1 MNSHPYDP
9 LSRIDPLYLRGD
21 GDSRVVSSN
30 ERRVLAEVWQTPGRS
45 RAAFRTRLNLAQQSI
60 HRIVTQLEERGMV
73 QLGELVPPANK
84 GKPSPRLHLN
94 PRFACSVGVSINTD
108 SAGIC
113 VMDFSGGF
121 TSRSVSIDALTMD
134 EAIDVTE
141 SEISG
146 LLEARGFRWEDVFGI
161 GFAITGFLVEGTRFN
176 APEPLSEWSAVHLGP
191 LLANRFEKP
200 VWTEN
205 GANTSALCERMLGV
219 GRSVDNFVYL
229 SFNYGFGGG
238 IILNG
243 ELARGGFGNAG
254 ELSGMFTA
262 EEMGDRPRLRSLLK
276 MLQESGVDVR
286 TIDDLTQRFDMAWP
300 GVADWLD
307 RVSAHYSRVINVLSA
322 VVDPEVIVLGGQ
334 IPRQLA
340 EELMERTM
348 FYETPR
354 HGVHRKMPRLHASE
368 IHGETAAIGAA
379 SLPLKEVF
387 F

>member
-1 MNSHPYDP
+1 MGLHPYDP
-9 LSRIDPLYLRGD
+9 LSRIEPPFLRGD
-21 GDSRVVSSN
+21 GDSRVVTGN
-30 ERRVLAEVWQTPGRS
+30 ERQVLAEVWQTPGSS
-45 RAAFRTRLNLAQQSI
+45 RAAFRTRMSLAQQSI

-73 QLGELVPPANK
+73 HLGELVPRANK

-94 PRFACSVGVSINTD
+94 PRFACAVGVSINTD

-121 TSRSVSIDALTMD
+121 TSRSVSIDAMTMD
-134 EAIDVTE
+134 QAIEVAE
-141 SEISG
+141 REIRD
-146 LLEARGFRWEDVFGI
+146 LLKASGFRWEDIFGI

-191 LLANRFEKP
+191 LLADRFEKP

-219 GRSVDNFVYL
+219 GRRVDNFVYL
-229 SFNYGFGGG
+229 SFNYGFGAG
-238 IILNG
+238 IILDG
-243 ELARGGFGNAG
+243 ELVRGGFGNAG
-254 ELSGMFTA
+254 ELSGMFA
-262 EEMGDRPRLRSLLK
+262 PDEMADRPRLRSLLE
-276 MLQESGVDVR
+276 MLQASGVDVR
-286 TIDDLTQRFDMAWP
+286 TIDDLAQRFDMAWP

-340 EELMERTM
+340 EELMTRTR
-348 FYETPR
+348 FFETPR
-354 HGVHRKMPRLHASE
+354 HGIHRKMPRLHASE
-368 IHGETAAIGAA
+368 IQGETAAIGAA